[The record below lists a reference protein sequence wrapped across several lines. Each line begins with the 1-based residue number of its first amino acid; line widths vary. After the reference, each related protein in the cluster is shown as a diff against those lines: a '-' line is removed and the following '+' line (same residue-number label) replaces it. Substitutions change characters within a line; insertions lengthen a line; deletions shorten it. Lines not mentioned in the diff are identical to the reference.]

1 MQEILS
7 YRLSDLLLFSEQTY
21 LRQFELYN
29 HWLSP
34 AQWLFYL
41 YGILFLLS
49 LLNSER
55 YFTRILFMASAP
67 FWLICSYGFLWQF
80 YVSINW
86 MVEYFIVI
94 FIIQAVLI
102 LWAGF
107 TTYRSS
113 ELKLHPNFFISGLVL
128 WGSTLFVQPVF
139 ELLTGRSWSQL
150 SVFALTP
157 DSLSFMAISFMLIL
171 RLPAVVFLP
180 SALWLLFSTLTYL
193 AMDNL
198 TAFFPAFALV
208 IYLGSLCLQP
218 PSLGKGSAIK

>member
-34 AQWLFYL
+34 AQWLFYI

-49 LLNSER
+49 LLNPER
-55 YFTRILFMASAP
+55 YSTRALFLLSAA
-67 FWLICSYGFLWQF
+67 FWLLCSYGFLWQF
-80 YVSINW
+80 YASINW
-86 MVEYFIVI
+86 MAEYFIVL

-107 TTYRSS
+107 
-113 ELKLHPNFFISGLVL
+113 ISYPSAKQKPHSIYFHLGILL
-128 WGSTLFVQPVF
+128 WVSTLFVQPMF
-139 ELLTGRSWSQL
+139 EMLTGRSWSQL
-150 SVFALTP
+150 SAFAVTP

-171 RLPAVVFLP
+171 RLPTMLFLP
-180 SALWLLFSTLTYL
+180 AALWLLFSTLTYL
-193 AMDNL
+193 AMDSL
-198 TAFFPAFALV
+198 TALFPAFVLA
-208 IYLGSLCLQP
+208 IYLAAIFLL
-218 PSLGKGSAIK
+218 PSLSGKASGKN